1 MMNLSEIA
9 RGVFQTQLQ
18 AMQMHLEGCIKGSDP
33 IHLHDLRVANRRTRA
48 ALIEFK
54 KLLPENIFQNY
65 QQDFRWIHQMTG
77 GVRDLDVVLSYYR
90 ILRKEIPKPWRP
102 HLKPLQDLLDKK
114 TTDCSG
120 RAFRDSA
127 I

>member
-1 MMNLSEIA
+1 
-9 RGVFQTQLQ
+9 
-18 AMQMHLEGCIKGSDP
+18 
-33 IHLHDLRVANRRTRA
+33 VANRRTRA